1 MSSQSANQAMWLR
14 YTNPDGSQGGL
25 VSTAASIGE
34 QVYIA
39 DSAVVIPGAH
49 VPDRTKIGHGEIY
62 SPVGPLKFSK

>member
-1 MSSQSANQAMWLR
+1 MVLQRKNREAWLR

-25 VSTAASIGE
+25 VSVYSKIGD

-39 DSAVVIPGAH
+39 DSAVVTAGAS

-62 SPVGPLKFSK
+62 SHVGPFKFTK